1 MTLQEHCATNTR
13 LRAKETAKDMWQ
25 WAFKLM
31 NAECFLGDCVT
42 GGWAGHPLFGKL
54 GGSVSLL
61 AKRVLR
67 KCVCEC
73 SLQWKSVWSGQ
84 EDLKNTTLAAN
95 LLLGIINVG
104 YLCISTYHLSVLV
117 YFFYQDRAGA
127 KCVQDVWVFA
137 CSYWMHPVFTS
148 AAYTNLVMDSLPS
161 RWLKKSP
168 ED

>member
-61 AKRVLR
+61 AKGSLGSVSVNVACSERVFGVV
-67 KCVCEC
+67 KKT
-73 SLQWKSVWSGQ
+73 WKT
-84 EDLKNTTLAAN
+84 LHLAAN